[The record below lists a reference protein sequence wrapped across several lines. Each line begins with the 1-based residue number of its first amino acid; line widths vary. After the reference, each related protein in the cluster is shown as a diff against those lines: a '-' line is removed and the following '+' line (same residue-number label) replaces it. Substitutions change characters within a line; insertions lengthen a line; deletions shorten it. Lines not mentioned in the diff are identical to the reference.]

1 MFMYQ
6 KSLIVKMSTVLK
18 LIYRFNMFPIEIP
31 ARFFADINKIL
42 KCIWESK
49 GTVIATT
56 ILKKKSERSQSTQFQ
71 DLLYSYSNQVCVVLV
86 AR

>member
-18 LIYRFNMFPIEIP
+18 LIHRFNVFPIKIP

-42 KCIWESK
+42 KFIWESK
-49 GTVIATT
+49 GTIVTTT
-56 ILKKKSERSQSTQFQ
+56 ILKKKSERSQSTKFQ

-86 AR
+86 TR